1 MPTEKMLKTVW
12 FIERFTGKT
21 CTDYTYAGVMN
32 FIERYKM
39 MAALAVDCKPVR
51 GCDYSWL

>member
-39 MAALAVDCKPVR
+39 MATVAVDCKPVR
-51 GCDYSWL
+51 GV